1 MRKTTIKRAAAAI
14 MAVAMLLCGAFSVT
28 AGALTVKDTP
38 TLVEANFI
46 EITPFASNYMSNWTP
61 LLTKSLYGANVTFTS
76 KYSGSIEI
84 ELQNSSGGKITSF
97 TQSFSD
103 KNSIAYTTSRTTAS
117 GTYRI
122 VIRVTINGTTETRT
136 SHYMTI

>member
-1 MRKTTIKRAAAAI
+1 MRKTTIKRAVAAI
-14 MAVAMLLCGAFSVT
+14 MAIAMLMCGAFSVT
-28 AGALTVKDTP
+28 AGAVTEKDTP

-61 LLTKSLYGANVTFTS
+61 MLTKSLYGASVTFTGS
-76 KYSGSIEI
+76 YSGSIEI
-84 ELQNSSGGKITSF
+84 ELQNSSGNKITSF
-97 TQSFSD
+97 TQSFS
-103 KNSIAYTTSRTTAS
+103 NRNNIAYTTSRTTAS

-136 SHYMTI
+136 SLYMII